1 MSTRRL
7 GFTLVLAGLA
17 ANALAI
23 SHPIRLPFV
32 PRDSLSDKDKTQV
45 AAIIDQMQRAAA
57 HAAHSP
63 LIQSD
68 VQRVSR
74 DAETIANPAMQRR
87 RDRLLRFLGINPQG
101 STQLDIFVSWSMPL
115 QMLRAYEVES
125 MWTGAPLVF
134 RGIPKG
140 TTLRKFITKDL
151 RELVWGKGAGAD
163 ISIDPRLYDL
173 YSVTSVPT
181 IVLSK
186 RVTQISCAIGAS
198 FSAGKLGTLRY
209 DRCSRMNPSN
219 FIKVEGAITTAYA
232 LREFER
238 NGWPQARQYLL
249 ALRKGYTNGLPASP
263 TQAPFTG
270 KWSQVRFPQ
279 PPRD

>member
-32 PRDSLSDKDKTQV
+32 PRDSLSDKNKTQV

-115 QMLRAYEVES
+115 QMLRAYEVE
-125 MWTGAPLVF
+125 
-134 RGIPKG
+134 
-140 TTLRKFITKDL
+140 
-151 RELVWGKGAGAD
+151 
-163 ISIDPRLYDL
+163 
-173 YSVTSVPT
+173 
-181 IVLSK
+181 
-186 RVTQISCAIGAS
+186 
-198 FSAGKLGTLRY
+198 
-209 DRCSRMNPSN
+209 
-219 FIKVEGAITTAYA
+219 
-232 LREFER
+232 
-238 NGWPQARQYLL
+238 
-249 ALRKGYTNGLPASP
+249 
-263 TQAPFTG
+263 
-270 KWSQVRFPQ
+270 
-279 PPRD
+279 